1 MSETKTSSYNA
12 SHHKVKTMV
21 PHLTTALTGPLAE
34 LEKHILDSMP
44 AIERWFRLQ
53 FIEHTAPFY
62 SSVDL
67 RNSGFKLAPVDTNL
81 FPAGFN
87 NLNPAFMPLAVQA
100 AMTAVERVCPDAQRF
115 LLVPENHTR
124 NQFYLQNVA
133 ALKNILQRAG
143 LAVRIGSLIPEVTS
157 PTELDLPNGEKLLLE
172 PIKRVG
178 NRVMVDDFNPCA
190 VLLNNDLSGGTPD
203 IFKNI
208 EQVLVPPLH
217 AGWTTRRKSQHFT
230 AYDRVAGEFANL
242 INIDPWFINPYFA
255 RCGKIN
261 FADKQGEDCLAT
273 YVEEILKQIKEK
285 YKQYDIPHEPFI
297 IVKAD
302 AGTYGMGIMTV
313 KNVDDVR
320 NLNRKQRN
328 KMAVVKEGLEVNEV
342 LIQEGVYTF
351 ETLHDGVAEPVI
363 YMIDHFVVGGFYRVH
378 TGRGQDENLNAP
390 GSHFEPLAFETD
402 CHTPDCYGRP
412 GDPPNRFYT
421 YGVIAR
427 LAMLAAAYELEEG
440 QNDQP

>member
-1 MSETKTSSYNA
+1 
-12 SHHKVKTMV
+12 MV
-21 PHLTTALTGPLAE
+21 PHLTTALNGPLAE
-34 LEKHILDSMP
+34 LEKQILNARP

-53 FIEHTAPFY
+53 FIDHVAPFY
-62 SSVDL
+62 TSVDL

-100 AMTAVERVCPDAQRF
+100 AMSAIEKVCPDTQRF

-124 NQFYLQNVA
+124 NTYYLQNVA

-143 LAVRIGSLIPEVTS
+143 LDVRIGSLIPEVTS
-157 PTELDLPNGEKLLLE
+157 PTQLDLPNGEKLLLE

-190 VLLNNDLSGGTPD
+190 VLLNNDLSSGQPE

-230 AYDRVAGEFANL
+230 QYDRVAGEFANL

-261 FADKQGEDCLAT
+261 FSEKQGEDCLAS
-273 YVEEILKQIKEK
+273 YVEEILKQIKDK

-313 KNVDDVR
+313 KSVDDVR

-351 ETLHDGVAEPVI
+351 ETLNDGVAEPVI

-390 GSHFEPLAFETD
+390 GSHFQPLAFETD
-402 CHTPDCYGRP
+402 CQTPDCEGRP

-427 LAMLAAAYELEEG
+427 LAMLAAAYELEVETEAA
-440 QNDQP
+440 